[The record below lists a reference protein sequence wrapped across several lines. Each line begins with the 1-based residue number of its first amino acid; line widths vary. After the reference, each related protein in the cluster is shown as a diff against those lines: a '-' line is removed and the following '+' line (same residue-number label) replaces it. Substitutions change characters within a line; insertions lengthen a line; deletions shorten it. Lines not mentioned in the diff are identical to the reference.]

1 MSLSTNLITTART
14 LLADYGES
22 ITLTRESEGTY
33 SPTDGS
39 FSGAS
44 SSSYS
49 ADGLPTQYSK
59 FEIDETLVK
68 SSDIRLIL
76 EKPTSVTPAV
86 GDKCT
91 IGGVEYAALNVTPI
105 RAQGTDIIY
114 ILQLRQ

>member
-1 MSLSTNLITTART
+1 MSFSTNMITTARN

-49 ADGLPTQYSK
+49 ADGFQEQYDK
-59 FEIDETLVK
+59 TEIDETTVQTG
-68 SSDIRLIL
+68 DIRLIL
-76 EKPTSVTPAV
+76 EKPASVTPTI

-91 IGGVEYAALNVTPI
+91 IDGSEYAVMDVSPI

-114 ILQLRQ
+114 ILQLRK